1 VERSERSDER
11 RLEDLDPSPN
21 QLTVRETER
30 RREDFWR
37 ILLDG
42 EKPGPACR
50 CCRDSLVVGIKR
62 PVTPGCRY
70 WGSAKQCII
79 APEFT
84 GPSESLETSQPG
96 WPCRMQHSAR
106 RWGAEVP
113 LLEVQSRWDLSAEK
127 RASCRGHSHNR
138 KPGTRQ
144 GGSLTG

>member
-11 RLEDLDPSPN
+11 RLEDLDPLPN

-42 EKPGPACR
+42 EKAGPACR
-50 CCRDSLVVGIKR
+50 CYRDSLVVGIKR

-70 WGSAKQCII
+70 WGSAKQCIV

-84 GPSESLETSQPG
+84 GPSDLAGCSIAHADGVQKFRFWRFRAAGICQPKKERAVEG
-96 WPCRMQHSAR
+96 TATTENLALAR
-106 RWGAEVP
+106 EV
-113 LLEVQSRWDLSAEK
+113 L
-127 RASCRGHSHNR
+127 
-138 KPGTRQ
+138 
-144 GGSLTG
+144 